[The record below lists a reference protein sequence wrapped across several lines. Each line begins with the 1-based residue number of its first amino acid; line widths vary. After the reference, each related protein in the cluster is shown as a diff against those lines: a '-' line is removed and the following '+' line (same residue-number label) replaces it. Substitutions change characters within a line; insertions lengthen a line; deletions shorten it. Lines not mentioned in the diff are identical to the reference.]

1 MLRGLTKTLLRAS
14 TRFPRQARFFAEE
27 APAISKGNQAAGSAA
42 LSKYVNG
49 ELVTRTQLTLK
60 KKEDIES

>member
-1 MLRGLTKTLLRAS
+1 MLRGLTKTLFRAS
-14 TRFPRQARFFAEE
+14 TRFPRTTRCFAEE
-27 APAISKGNQAAGSAA
+27 APAISKGNQNQGDAG

-49 ELVTRTQLTLK
+49 ELIRRTQLTLK